1 MTAPSRKDVDAMANI
16 MKALNGDK
24 SGVQQQAAAERQ
36 AREDAGIIDTSPGVK
51 TEDIKAMEN
60 ILSAFNSASSNVSKK
75 VATTINE
82 SKKTSTGVEVG
93 LFSVEKTDDGYYDIR
108 DNRTSDT
115 LFEGLYIYET
125 AFVIAKHL
133 NEGKKINSE
142 EITKVM
148 STNALF
154 EHYYEDAL
162 THKNAFKKA
171 KHRKDLHKMD
181 VAEARFGRAKDE
193 AARAKK
199 KIKSIYED
207 INRKF

>member
-1 MTAPSRKDVDAMANI
+1 MTAPSRQDVNAMANL

-24 SGVQQQAAAERQ
+24 SALKEQAATERK

-60 ILSAFNSASSNVSKK
+60 ILNAFNSASSNVSKK
-75 VATTINE
+75 VATTMNE
-82 SKKTSTGVEVG
+82 SVKTPTGVKVG

-108 DNRTSDT
+108 DNRTNDT

-125 AFVIAKHL
+125 AYVITKHL
-133 NEGKKINSE
+133 NDGKKINSE

-154 EHYYEDAL
+154 EHYYDDAISHRRSYN
-162 THKNAFKKA
+162 TA
-171 KHRKDLHKMD
+171 KRRGDTSKMD
-181 VAEARFGRAKDE
+181 IAEARFSRSKDD
-193 AARAKK
+193 AAVTKRKL
-199 KIKSIYED
+199 KSIYESVK
-207 INRKF
+207 R

>member
-1 MTAPSRKDVDAMANI
+1 MTAPSRKDVDAMANL

-24 SGVQQQAAAERQ
+24 SALKEQVATERQ

-75 VATTINE
+75 VATTMNE
-82 SKKTSTGVEVG
+82 SMKTTSGVKVG

-108 DNRTSDT
+108 DNRTNDT

-125 AFVIAKHL
+125 AYVITKHL
-133 NEGKKINSE
+133 NDGKKINSE

-162 THKNAFKKA
+162 QHKNSYKKA
-171 KHRKDLHKMD
+171 KKRGDMHKMD
-181 VAEARFGRAKDE
+181 VAEARFGRAKDD
-193 AARAKK
+193 AATTKR
-199 KIKSIYED
+199 KIKSLYEAVK
-207 INRKF
+207 R

>member
-16 MKALNGDK
+16 MKALGGDK
-24 SGVQQQAAAERQ
+24 SGVQQQAKQEAQER
-36 AREDAGIIDTSPGVK
+36 EEAGIIDTSPGVK
-51 TEDIKAMEN
+51 STDVKAMEN

-82 SKKTSTGVEVG
+82 AKKTNIGVEIG
-93 LFSVEKTDDGYYDIR
+93 LYSVEKNDDGYYDIR
-108 DNRTSDT
+108 DNRTNDT
-115 LFEGLYIYET
+115 LFEDLYIYET
-125 AFVIAKHL
+125 AFVITKHL
-133 NEGKKINSE
+133 NDGKKVNSD

-162 THKNAFKKA
+162 IHKNSYKKA
-171 KHRKDLHKMD
+171 KKRNDTHKMG

-193 AARAKK
+193 AAKTKK
-199 KIKSIYED
+199 NIKNLYEQL
-207 INRKF
+207 KSQ

>member
-82 SKKTSTGVEVG
+82 SKKTSTGVAVG

-108 DNRTSDT
+108 DNRTNDT
-115 LFEGLYIYET
+115 LFEGLYISET

-133 NEGKKINSE
+133 NEGKKINSD

-171 KHRKDLHKMD
+171 KQRKDLHKMD

>member
-1 MTAPSRKDVDAMANI
+1 MTAPSRKDVDAMTNI
-16 MKALNGDK
+16 MKALSGDK
-24 SGVQQQAAAERQ
+24 SGVQQQAKQEAQ

-51 TEDIKAMEN
+51 STDVKAMEN

-82 SKKTSTGVEVG
+82 AKKTNIGVEIG
-93 LFSVEKTDDGYYDIR
+93 LYSVEKNDDGYYDIR
-108 DNRTSDT
+108 DNRTNDT
-115 LFEGLYIYET
+115 LFEDLYIYET
-125 AFVIAKHL
+125 AFVITKHL
-133 NEGKKINSE
+133 NDGKKVNSD

-162 THKNAFKKA
+162 IHKNSYKKA
-171 KHRKDLHKMD
+171 KIRKDTHKMG

-193 AARAKK
+193 AAKTKK
-199 KIKSIYED
+199 QIKNLYEQL
-207 INRKF
+207 KSQ

>member
-1 MTAPSRKDVDAMANI
+1 MTAPSRKDVDAMANL

-24 SGVQQQAAAERQ
+24 GALKEQVATERQ

-75 VATTINE
+75 VATTMNE
-82 SKKTSTGVEVG
+82 SVKTTSGVKVG

-108 DNRTSDT
+108 DNRTNDT

-125 AFVIAKHL
+125 AYVITKHL
-133 NEGKKINSE
+133 NDGKKINSE

-154 EHYYEDAL
+154 EHYYEDAIM
-162 THKNAFKKA
+162 HKNSFKKA
-171 KHRKDLHKMD
+171 KARKDIQKMD
-181 VAEARFGRAKDE
+181 VYEARFGRAKDD
-193 AARAKK
+193 AAKAKRAVKA
-199 KIKSIYED
+199 IYETVK
-207 INRKF
+207 R

>member
-1 MTAPSRKDVDAMANI
+1 MTAPSRQDVDAMANL

-24 SGVQQQAAAERQ
+24 SALKEQVATERQ
-36 AREDAGIIDTSPGVK
+36 AREDAGIIDTTPGVK

-75 VATTINE
+75 VATTMNE
-82 SKKTSTGVEVG
+82 SVKTPNGVKVG

-108 DNRTSDT
+108 DSRTNDT

-125 AFVIAKHL
+125 AYVITKHL
-133 NEGKKINSE
+133 NDGKKINSE

-162 THKNAFKKA
+162 MHKNSFKKA
-171 KHRKDLHKMD
+171 KARRDIQKMD
-181 VAEARFGRAKDE
+181 VYEARFGRAKDE
-193 AARAKK
+193 AAKAKK
-199 KIKSIYED
+199 AVKSIYESVK
-207 INRKF
+207 R

>member
-1 MTAPSRKDVDAMANI
+1 MTAPSRKDVDAMANL

-24 SGVQQQAAAERQ
+24 GALKEQVATERQ

-75 VATTINE
+75 VATTMNE
-82 SKKTSTGVEVG
+82 SVKTTSGVKVG

-108 DNRTSDT
+108 DNRTNDT

-125 AFVIAKHL
+125 AYVITKHL
-133 NEGKKINSE
+133 NDGKKINSE

-154 EHYYEDAL
+154 EHYYEDAIM
-162 THKNAFKKA
+162 HKNSFKKA
-171 KHRKDLHKMD
+171 KARKDIQKMD
-181 VAEARFGRAKDE
+181 VYEARFGRAKDD
-193 AARAKK
+193 ATKAKRAVKA
-199 KIKSIYED
+199 IYETVK
-207 INRKF
+207 R

>member
-1 MTAPSRKDVDAMANI
+1 MTAPSRKDVDAMTNI
-16 MKALNGDK
+16 MKALSGDK
-24 SGVQQQAAAERQ
+24 SGVQQQSKQEAQ

-51 TEDIKAMEN
+51 STDVKAMEN

-82 SKKTSTGVEVG
+82 AKKTNIGVEIG
-93 LFSVEKTDDGYYDIR
+93 LYSVEKNDDGYYDIR
-108 DNRTSDT
+108 DNRTNDT
-115 LFEGLYIYET
+115 LFEDLYIYET
-125 AFVIAKHL
+125 AFVITKHL
-133 NEGKKINSE
+133 NDGKKVNSD

-162 THKNAFKKA
+162 IHKNSYKKA
-171 KHRKDLHKMD
+171 KIRKDTHKMG

-193 AARAKK
+193 AAKTKK
-199 KIKSIYED
+199 QIKNLYEQL
-207 INRKF
+207 KSQ